1 MGESSAALGLLGITK
16 DNVAETLPA
25 LGRVAEKLD
34 AWQNATL
41 EDADVAQHISAL
53 GIKYQEVA
61 LAKRLTRKL
70 TEAKR
75 SHLKTEAFVNFQAH
89 QQRRTDPVVCAHGAA
104 TRAVIEAELA
114 RCTWEVEQLSAG
126 GKDQASLTSSLIN
139 GSVLKLRLFDI
150 DGAYEDLQTAA
161 SLGSSDGRLD
171 LLTRYSAQL
180 KAPRHP
186 EFLAGE

>member
-1 MGESSAALGLLGITK
+1 
-16 DNVAETLPA
+16 
-25 LGRVAEKLD
+25 
-34 AWQNATL
+34 
-41 EDADVAQHISAL
+41 
-53 GIKYQEVA
+53 
-61 LAKRLTRKL
+61 
-70 TEAKR
+70 
-75 SHLKTEAFVNFQAH
+75 
-89 QQRRTDPVVCAHGAA
+89 
-104 TRAVIEAELA
+104 
-114 RCTWEVEQLSAG
+114 VEQLSAS

-186 EFLAGE
+186 EFLAGEDLSPGSYGESLIGHLRSVFLTN